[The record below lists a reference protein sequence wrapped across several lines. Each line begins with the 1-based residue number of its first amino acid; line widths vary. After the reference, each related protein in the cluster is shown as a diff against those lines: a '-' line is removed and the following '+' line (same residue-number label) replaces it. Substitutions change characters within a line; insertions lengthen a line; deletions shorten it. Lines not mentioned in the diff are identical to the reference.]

1 MGRGLAGARGQAY
14 VCHLQGGRRTALP
27 AQDGGPAGH
36 TLGAASSHPA
46 QLRASPLTRQLPP
59 CPQLRASPLTRAAD
73 CGLNPSFLQHGD
85 PVDGTFNMLGE
96 HIPVQVEEAE
106 GKLI

>member
-1 MGRGLAGARGQAY
+1 MSVTCREEDAQCCPPRTEGRPATLW
-14 VCHLQGGRRTALP
+14 GRPTP
-27 AQDGGPAGH
+27 
-36 TLGAASSHPA
+36 
-46 QLRASPLTRQLPP
+46 TR
-59 CPQLRASPLTRAAD
+59 PQLRASPLTRATD

>member
-46 QLRASPLTRQLPP
+46 QLRASPLTR
-59 CPQLRASPLTRAAD
+59 AAD